1 MYALRHPDR
10 LFHDIDTDNS
20 GKLNMKELEQMV
32 AGFLAYQR
40 EIELKAEAERQA
52 HLDAKARRKNELA
65 QREVDSAL
73 SQAAATS
80 YELMDICDRNSRNGL
95 LTVLEIVSFCT
106 APKYKDFI
114 EWLKADNYKALKSHD
129 VDHSG
134 DISRV
139 ELEQIVSNY
148 FDEVG
153 GARCRARFRRA
164 PPCLARAHSLTHT
177 RTPPPPPDTKSS
189 RSRVRAARSATSR
202 RCRRCSSRP
211 TSDRSRATRA
221 GRWRSRARSSRRRT
235 RRSRAARLTRRYRR
249 TTSSRTSST
258 ARRAP
263 RPTPG
268 RRARRSGSS
277 TSPSRAR
284 RRAAADGGPARPG
297 TSRGP
302 GARPAAPAAAAGC
315 GSRSSRSRAPSPIA

>member
-1 MYALRHPDR
+1 MLALKHP
-10 LFHDIDTDNS
+10 DNS

-52 HLDAKARRKNELA
+52 KEHAKARRKNELA
-65 QREVDSAL
+65 QRETDSAL
-73 SQAAATS
+73 SKAAATS

-106 APKYKDFI
+106 APKYKDFV

-153 GARCRARFRRA
+153 
-164 PPCLARAHSLTHT
+164 
-177 RTPPPPPDTKSS
+177 
-189 RSRVRAARSATSR
+189 
-202 RCRRCSSRP
+202 
-211 TSDRSRATRA
+211 
-221 GRWRSRARSSRRRT
+221 
-235 RRSRAARLTRRYRR
+235 
-249 TTSSRTSST
+249 
-258 ARRAP
+258 RAP
-263 RPTPG
+263 RARDF
-268 RRARRSGSS
+268 RRVAPFSRTRPLP
-277 TSPSRAR
+277 SPRPAHRPPPCSRHPSLSLSLVPP
-284 RRAAADGGPARPG
+284 RAAQRLGDASAARVDRPRIALARLELADGGVELADAVAVHRKLLEMLQ
-297 TSRGP
+297 
-302 GARPAAPAAAAGC
+302 
-315 GSRSSRSRAPSPIA
+315 SPKVLG

>member
-1 MYALRHPDR
+1 MPAAKKELNYLERRRKKAAKQPAKLSKAQEMAVRIMRLADRHSMDGELSILELKTFLERTEFQDFQMYALRHPDR

-80 YELMDICDRNSRNGL
+80 YELMDICDQNSRNGL

-106 APKYKDFI
+106 APQYKDFI

-153 GARCRARFRRA
+153 GARCRARF
-164 PPCLARAHSLTHT
+164 
-177 RTPPPPPDTKSS
+177 
-189 RSRVRAARSATSR
+189 
-202 RCRRCSSRP
+202 
-211 TSDRSRATRA
+211 
-221 GRWRSRARSSRRRT
+221 
-235 RRSRAARLTRRYRR
+235 
-249 TTSSRTSST
+249 
-258 ARRAP
+258 
-263 RPTPG
+263 
-268 RRARRSGSS
+268 
-277 TSPSRAR
+277 
-284 RRAAADGGPARPG
+284 
-297 TSRGP
+297 
-302 GARPAAPAAAAGC
+302 
-315 GSRSSRSRAPSPIA
+315 